1 MTDADIEYLVRALS
15 EARSRATEIT
25 VSVRARVGVEHKL
38 GELGNSAV
46 SRIEMLLEEI
56 RKFAVNDSE
65 DGAGPVKAVSMAIP
79 AEEGNTQIEPVAPSA
94 APLSPEWLPLERDQG
109 GHWLHSFISEITE
122 RYCAS
127 GGITFETVEESLRRH
142 QQTVAKDI
150 ETARRMYRTYPRL
163 FPEASRAAASGRAQ
177 MNGVSD
183 KIPDTRPE
191 SVPENHHGL

>member
-46 SRIEMLLEEI
+46 SRIEMLLQEI
-56 RKFAVNDSE
+56 RKFAVSDS
-65 DGAGPVKAVSMAIP
+65 DGGTGPVKAVSMAVP
-79 AEEGNTQIEPVAPSA
+79 AKEGNAQIEPVAPSA

-127 GGITFETVEESLRRH
+127 GRITFEAVEEALRRH
-142 QQTVAKDI
+142 KQTVAKDI
-150 ETARRMYRTYPRL
+150 ETTRRMYRTYPRL
-163 FPEASRAAASGRAQ
+163 FPAEASRAAASGRAQ
-177 MNGVSD
+177 MNGV
-183 KIPDTRPE
+183 DTRQD
-191 SVPENHHGL
+191 SVRENHHGL